1 MSGLHVDFQIS
12 FLSFE
17 NLVFAKCLRLT
28 LPVKVCNVSPKL
40 TKLARGSW
48 ELKPK
53 QAGQSVGFAQKHIL
67 PLAAAVAQSASNAAS
82 SLAVCLGGPIPLP
95 SLSSLPVSLSLWFRS
110 GIISVR
116 IRKGEMGEK
125 GPVDRNR
132 SRYHRSL
139 TPMIA
144 QKEESSCANGM
155 LVSRIY
161 ALRGNIIGGRL
172 IPLMLCVN

>member
-95 SLSSLPVSLSLWFRS
+95 SLSSLPVSLSVVPFRDHLGTDTERRDGRKRPHGS
-110 GIISVR
+110 QPISL
-116 IRKGEMGEK
+116 
-125 GPVDRNR
+125 PSAPHN
-132 SRYHRSL
+132 
-139 TPMIA
+139 PPA
-144 QKEESSCANGM
+144 QNM
-155 LVSRIY
+155 LFR
-161 ALRGNIIGGRL
+161 
-172 IPLMLCVN
+172 